1 MDIKEIINLRYAM
14 PDASLDK
21 LRQCLTEV
29 SYPKGFRVLESGKVE
44 KDIFF
49 IKKGIVRAYT
59 SVDGKD
65 ITFWVGKEGATLVS
79 MNSMKGYVNDEPGY
93 ETMELMEDSV
103 LYVLE
108 RKKLKELFSEDLHI
122 ANWGRRYAEMELLAT
137 EERLIS
143 MLSAIASERYK
154 ELLEKEP
161 DLLQRLPLGS
171 IATYLGITQASLSR
185 IRAQI
190 K

>member
-79 MNSMKGYVNDEPGY
+79 MKGYVNDEPGY

-108 RKKLKELFSEDLHI
+108 RKKLKEGAALCGDGVACHRGTVDFHVVRHRF
-122 ANWGRRYAEMELLAT
+122 GT
-137 EERLIS
+137 V
-143 MLSAIASERYK
+143 
-154 ELLEKEP
+154 
-161 DLLQRLPLGS
+161 
-171 IATYLGITQASLSR
+171 
-185 IRAQI
+185 
-190 K
+190 